1 MDVDLSLDKDYNA
14 IKVTTKEFDMQMTIR
29 MPDEYKSRIEEVS
42 GKTGLRKSDIARMA
56 IKKFL
61 EDFEVQSRGERASG
75 KAQDLIGVVSSG
87 IPDLGTNH
95 RQHLISLMRD
105 QKR

>member
-1 MDVDLSLDKDYNA
+1 
-14 IKVTTKEFDMQMTIR
+14 MQMTIR
-29 MPDEYKSRIEEVS
+29 MPDEYQSRIEEIS

-61 EDFEVQSRGERASG
+61 EDFDIQSQGERASD
-75 KAQDLIGVVSSG
+75 KVQDLIGIVSSG

-95 RQHLISLMRD
+95 RRHLLKLMRE
-105 QKR
+105 

>member
-1 MDVDLSLDKDYNA
+1 
-14 IKVTTKEFDMQMTIR
+14 MQMTIR
-29 MPDEYKSRIEEVS
+29 MPDEYRSRIEKVS
-42 GKTGLRKSDIARMA
+42 EKTGLRKSDIARMA

-61 EDFEVQSRGERASG
+61 EDFDAQTRGDRTSA

-95 RQHLISLMRD
+95 RQHLLNLMRD
-105 QKR
+105 QKQ

>member
-1 MDVDLSLDKDYNA
+1 
-14 IKVTTKEFDMQMTIR
+14 MQMTIR

-61 EDFEVQSRGERASG
+61 EDFDIQSRGERPSN

-95 RQHLISLMRD
+95 RRHLINLMRD

>member
-1 MDVDLSLDKDYNA
+1 
-14 IKVTTKEFDMQMTIR
+14 MQMTIR

-42 GKTGLRKSDIARMA
+42 EKTGLRKSDIARMA

-61 EDFEVQSRGERASG
+61 EDFEVQSRGERPSN

-95 RQHLISLMRD
+95 RRHLISLMRD

>member
-1 MDVDLSLDKDYNA
+1 
-14 IKVTTKEFDMQMTIR
+14 MQMTIR

-56 IKKFL
+56 IKRFL
-61 EDFEVQSRGERASG
+61 EDFDIQAQEDRASG

-87 IPDLGTNH
+87 IADLGTNH
-95 RQHLISLMRD
+95 RQHLINMMREHK
-105 QKR
+105 Q

>member
-1 MDVDLSLDKDYNA
+1 
-14 IKVTTKEFDMQMTIR
+14 MQMTIR
-29 MPDEYKSRIEEVS
+29 MPDEYKSRIEEIS

-61 EDFEVQSRGERASG
+61 EDFDIQSRGERASD
-75 KAQDLIGVVSSG
+75 KAQDLIGIVSSG

-95 RQHLISLMRD
+95 RRHLLKLMRE
-105 QKR
+105 